1 MKHKNAPGMNTAGQQ
16 PSRHTKTAALIAAAT
31 LFFSA
36 CGEDAP
42 EPDRVVQTAAEDL
55 PAVDVS
61 AMNVPIS
68 LDGLEVIDPSWVTP
82 PQYSSG
88 IYLAASDHET
98 ALEFAALS
106 IHGEV
111 LWTVERPLSCTGF
124 AVTEMSDGT
133 PIAVLLDTEVTDD
146 SVAANSATAYF
157 LETGEVAW
165 GPVDLPGTY
174 QGPGLVFAS
183 QPDGFMGSNGP
194 RIALNSDSGE
204 VVSDESDGHRIVGDF
219 SGTLITIEDDLI
231 QASSTHTGE
240 ALWEVDPAE
249 YGWDPASIRGSVD
262 ELSGD
267 TYARLTVDNGP
278 GPVIDHETGEVVRE
292 AAEDMGVDPA
302 TGTLIVLDGEGL
314 HAFDT
319 ENASLWSI
327 TVSPETSLV
336 TVGGIFAYLRDGDA
350 VRVHN
355 VLTGAVAQAYQADSQ
370 GTILVPAHLTPQG
383 AGLLYNADGHII
395 VATVPE
401 QMDGPAAP

>member
-1 MKHKNAPGMNTAGQQ
+1 MRRTQSSGVNTARRR
-16 PSRHTKTAALIAAAT
+16 PSMLAKAAALIAAAT
-31 LFFSA
+31 LVLVA
-36 CGEDAP
+36 CGEGPP
-42 EPDRVVQTAAEDL
+42 ELDRTVQTAAEDL

-88 IYLAASDHET
+88 IYLAASDNDT

-133 PIAVLLDTEVTDD
+133 PIAVLLDTVTDE

-194 RIALNSDSGE
+194 RIALNPDSGE
-204 VVSDESDGHRIVGDF
+204 IVSDESDGHRIVGDF
-219 SGTLITIEDDLI
+219 SGTLITVEDDLI
-231 QASSTHTGE
+231 QASIIHTGE
-240 ALWEVDPAE
+240 AIWEVDPAE

-267 TYARLTVDNGP
+267 THARLTVDNGP
-278 GPVIDHETGEVVRE
+278 GPVIDLETGEVVRE

-302 TGTLIVLDGEGL
+302 TDTLIVLDGEGL

-336 TVGGIFAYLRDGDA
+336 TVGGIFAYLRDGEA

-355 VLTGAVAQAYQADSQ
+355 VLTGAVAQAYQADAQ

-395 VATVPE
+395 LATVPE